1 MKIVVLDGYL
11 ENPGDISWAPLE
23 ALGELTVYDR
33 LPTRGNKETIERIG
47 DAEIAVSNKT
57 IIDREVLDACKNLR
71 LITVL
76 ATGYNVVDVN
86 AAKEKG
92 IPVCNVPAYG
102 TAFVAQHTL
111 ALLLEICHHVA
122 HHSDSVYS
130 GRWEQSIDWCYWD
143 YPLLELAGKTVGII
157 GFGRIGMQFA
167 RLCRALDM
175 QVLAYSR
182 SERVGGRE
190 LAKYVDLDTL
200 LSQSDVVSL
209 HCPLFPE
216 TAGIINAAALS
227 KMKDGAIL
235 INTARGG
242 LIDSGSVAE
251 ALRSGKLSGC
261 GVDVLSPEP
270 PEADDPLLTAPNCM
284 ITPHIAF
291 TPVEIRQRVVDIC
304 GENLE
309 SFLNGGRLNRID

>member
-57 IIDREVLDACKNLR
+57 IIDREVLNACQNLH

-76 ATGYNVVDVN
+76 ATGYNVIDVN

-235 INTARGG
+235 LNTSRGG
-242 LIDSGSVAE
+242 LVDDQALADALNSGHLYAAGLDVVSAE
-251 ALRSGKLSGC
+251 PIHP
-261 GVDVLSPEP
+261 DN
-270 PEADDPLLTAPNCM
+270 PLLKTKNCL
-284 ITPHIAF
+284 ITPHIAWASRAC
-291 TPVEIRQRVVDIC
+291 RQRVMDTTA
-304 GENLE
+304 ENIKA
-309 SFLNGGRLNRID
+309 FLDGAPTNRVW